1 MTTQRRASRQA
12 PAAQRQ
18 GVDGGRVTFTLIAR
32 AAWLVVLA
40 GAWWPA
46 AEAQVSNDIEVQ
58 GSADSAALPA
68 ALLRGWSALRA
79 MDCARCHGRDLDGW
93 SGPDLIAAV
102 RDGSRDRFDRFV
114 VDGDIARGMPS
125 YRSQALVMSEL
136 DSIYAYLRAR
146 ADGTVAAGRLA
157 TRP

>member
-1 MTTQRRASRQA
+1 M
-12 PAAQRQ
+12 
-18 GVDGGRVTFTLIAR
+18 TFTSVAR
-32 AAWLVVLA
+32 AAWLVALT

-46 AEAQVSNDIEVQ
+46 AEAQIRNGVEVQ
-58 GSADSAALPA
+58 GGADAADAPA
-68 ALLRGWSALRA
+68 TLLRGWSALRA

-102 RDGSRDRFDRFV
+102 RDGNRDRFERFV

-146 ADGTVAAGRLA
+146 ADGTVAAGRLTA
-157 TRP
+157 RP